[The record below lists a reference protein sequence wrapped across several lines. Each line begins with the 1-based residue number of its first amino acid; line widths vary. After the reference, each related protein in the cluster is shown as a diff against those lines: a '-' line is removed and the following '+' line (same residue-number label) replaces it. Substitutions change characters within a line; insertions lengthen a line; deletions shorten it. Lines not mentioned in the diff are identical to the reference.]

1 MASTI
6 GQLNALADDAFFR
19 LRCRNI
25 ILQQAAV
32 VYNESGGTTGHAAR
46 AAFAVKLLQS
56 PGFADQL
63 VQVIVTRTNLVA
75 GTVTYDFNSRA
86 VITDVSDASI
96 LSQVA
101 SDWSMFSGV

>member
-1 MASTI
+1 MAATLS
-6 GQLNALADDAFFR
+6 QLSALADDNFFR
-19 LRCRNI
+19 QRCRNI

-32 VYNESGGTTGHAAR
+32 IYNEAGGTAGHAAR

-56 PGFADQL
+56 PSFADQL

-75 GTVTYDFNSRA
+75 STVTYDFPSRS
-86 VITDVSDASI
+86 VVTDASDAAI

-101 SDWSMFSGV
+101 ADWSMFSGV

>member
-6 GQLNALADDAFFR
+6 AQLNSLAEDPLFR
-19 LRCRNI
+19 QRCRNI

-32 VYNESGGTTGHAAR
+32 VYNEGAVTGHAAR

-86 VITDVSDASI
+86 VVTDVSDAAI

>member
-1 MASTI
+1 MAATLP
-6 GQLNALADDAFFR
+6 QLSALADDSLFR
-19 LRCRNI
+19 QRCRNI

-32 VYNESGGTTGHAAR
+32 VYNEAGGTTGHAAR

-56 PGFADQL
+56 PTFADQL

-75 GTVTYDFNSRA
+75 SAVTYDFPSRS
-86 VITDVSDASI
+86 VVTDASDAAI